1 MRYIGNVLKE
11 RMNTLEI
18 DATTLAEMVFMDE
31 GTIKNIINNEIPY
44 EMIEEFD
51 IALICNVLHCDEQYF
66 AYPNIHEDF
75 LTAIFNQEKDSTKS
89 KKVKIKIHN
98 FLNDFIFVNEAMS
111 DK

>member
-31 GTIKNIINNEIPY
+31 GTIRNIINNEIPY
-44 EMIEEFD
+44 EMIEKFD

-75 LTAIFNQEKDSTKS
+75 LTVIFDQEKDSTKS

>member
-1 MRYIGNVLKE
+1 MYEIYRNVLKE

-31 GTIKNIINNEIPY
+31 GTIRNIINNEIPY

-66 AYPNIHEDF
+66 AYQTYMRIF
-75 LTAIFNQEKDSTKS
+75 L
-89 KKVKIKIHN
+89 
-98 FLNDFIFVNEAMS
+98 L
-111 DK
+111 